1 LSRRLNKEHNRTDG
15 ASTSMAC
22 NPEIYTSES
31 GDAMQ
36 ADHVSSR
43 QHTSCELWMT
53 LCEQMGNYE

>member
-1 LSRRLNKEHNRTDG
+1 
-15 ASTSMAC
+15 MAC